1 MFDLMRPLFRR
12 LLNRE
17 VVLFTATKAGSHLD
31 PRTGNPFTGIFAG
44 EFLLN
49 SELGTIWNDLT
60 QTGAL
65 TLSESPWSQVGG
77 IDEVKI
83 TANGSGITVPGS
95 WINVGSDAIDPANGK
110 INRLMVKKTASEIQ
124 YVVKVT

>member
-1 MFDLMRPLFRR
+1 MFDLMRPMFRR

-77 IDEVKI
+77 IDEN
-83 TANGSGITVPGS
+83 TRWA
-95 WINVGSDAIDPANGK
+95 
-110 INRLMVKKTASEIQ
+110 R
-124 YVVKVT
+124 